1 MGVSVEGLK
10 CEAAIIKIGDRTW
23 KITKI
28 ALNNLGAWLQL
39 QRPCPWS
46 NICDRACQDRAQ
58 CPSAWDSA
66 TDFSFWWAVGWMQW
80 SGYVVRSRG
89 LPGRASG
96 FSLLD
101 AVLQVSQWARGAIS
115 YVSEQSNSKAPSL
128 SKGGGEHGFYSLHHW
143 QWSNCILNLER
154 QQKQK

>member
-58 CPSAWDSA
+58 CPSAWDSI

-80 SGYVVRSRG
+80 SGYVGRSRG

-101 AVLQVSQWARGAIS
+101 AV
-115 YVSEQSNSKAPSL
+115 
-128 SKGGGEHGFYSLHHW
+128 SKGCNQPFLSRLLIKSPLCPRKKIKKSKEIWILFSISLTKIKLHF
-143 QWSNCILNLER
+143 
-154 QQKQK
+154 

>member
-28 ALNNLGAWLQL
+28 ALNNLGAWLQTHVHG
-39 QRPCPWS
+39 QICVTEPVRTEQNREGCCPW
-46 NICDRACQDRAQ
+46 DLV
-58 CPSAWDSA
+58 
-66 TDFSFWWAVGWMQW
+66 TDFSFWWAVGWVQC
-80 SGYVVRSRG
+80 SGQVRRSRG
-89 LPGRASG
+89 LPGRGSE